1 MTSEFHQGPLHQGAL
16 PESALAAAP
25 AARRKTWREKRWE
38 RRRRRIWFEELLGWI
53 LVPVIVLGLYWA
65 TVSVLALFGT
75 TPGAVIDGVQI
86 LINGAR

>member
-1 MTSEFHQGPLHQGAL
+1 MTSEIHQGPLHQGAL
-16 PESALAAAP
+16 QESTLATAP

-65 TVSVLALFGT
+65 VVSVLALFGT
-75 TPGAVIDGVQI
+75 TPGAVIDGAQI
-86 LINGAR
+86 LLNGAR